1 MQLQLLFLT
10 AGCLCSVQS
19 VEPLNVHDESCS
31 MQAYH
36 ALGELSKW
44 PDSSVNSSLLDRLV
58 LKSKHQAE
66 VLLEPL
72 RSENRP
78 RPTYVQ
84 TITNGSALFKN
95 NQTNATG
102 HGGIVQRVHSFL
114 DARPEVKALL
124 KAVLFSWVLAGL
136 LGLCAVAAGKAKIY
150 PPYKYLSWREIKEEE
165 AYVVGSSTRFWHNLE
180 PGTRWSLWMVLV
192 LFLAIFAILWKME
205 VIQPVMN
212 QLACYTYVFLFFGI
226 VVSVIVTDV
235 LGKVKRQAQQSLD
248 PVLRFLEK
256 IEGRP
261 LLPEAAS
268 ASAPEQPLPDS
279 TR

>member
-10 AGCLCSVQS
+10 AGCLCAVQS

-31 MQAYH
+31 MQAHH
-36 ALGELSKW
+36 ALGESSKR
-44 PDSSVNSSLLDRLV
+44 PDSSVNSTLLDRLV

-66 VLLEPL
+66 VLPEP
-72 RSENRP
+72 ENRP
-78 RPTYVQ
+78 RPIYVQ
-84 TITNGSALFKN
+84 TITNGSAPVK
-95 NQTNATG
+95 NQTNAG

-124 KAVLFSWVLAGL
+124 KALLISWILAGL

-165 AYVVGSSTRFWHNLE
+165 AYIVGSSTRFWYNLE
-180 PGTRWSLWMVLV
+180 PGTRWSLFMVL
-192 LFLAIFAILWKME
+192 LFFLVIFGILWKME

-212 QLACYTYVFLFFGI
+212 QLACYIYVLLFFGI
-226 VVSVIVTDV
+226 ILSVIITDV
-235 LGKVKRQAQQSLD
+235 LGKVKRQAQQSLE

-256 IEGRP
+256 IEGHP
-261 LLPEAAS
+261 LLPEATN
-268 ASAPEQPLPDS
+268 PRDQPLPDS
-279 TR
+279 TG